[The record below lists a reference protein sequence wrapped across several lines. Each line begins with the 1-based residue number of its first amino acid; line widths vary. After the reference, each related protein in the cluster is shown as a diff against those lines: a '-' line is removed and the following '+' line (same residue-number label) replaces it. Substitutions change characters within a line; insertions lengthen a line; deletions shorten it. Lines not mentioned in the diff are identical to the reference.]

1 VVSTTWSELGFARD
15 DAGVVVR
22 YPPPPWRL
30 AGRLL
35 VALAPLRLDVARA
48 LVPAPLRLL
57 PAWPGRA
64 LAMLLVGLYGEGS
77 TLRYGEVAG
86 AVGPVLAGGRP
97 GGLVTSIWV
106 DDERSL
112 AAGRQVW
119 GLPKQLATLR
129 WRPRAVEVRD
139 VAGAPIVHARWREPR
154 GHVAVPA
161 LAPFI
166 AVLDGT
172 VRRAWLAGSLQLA
185 PTAIELD
192 IPAGSALAPLA
203 LAGRRLGLTGR
214 LDVRASAPRNAA
226 ST

>member
-1 VVSTTWSELGFARD
+1 
-15 DAGVVVR
+15 VR

-35 VALAPLRLDVARA
+35 VALAPVPLDVARA

-64 LAMLLVGLYGEGS
+64 LSGLLVGLYGEGS

-86 AVGPVLAGGRP
+86 VVGPVLAGARP

-112 AAGRQVW
+112 AAGREVW
-119 GLPKQLATLR
+119 ALPKQLAVLR
-129 WRPRAVEVRD
+129 WRPGALEVRD
-139 VAGAPIVHARWREPR
+139 AAGAPIVHARWREPR
-154 GHVAVPA
+154 VHGPVPA

-166 AVLDGT
+166 AVLDGA
-172 VRRAWLAGSLQLA
+172 VRRAWLAGSLHLA

-192 IPAGSALAPLA
+192 IPVGSPLAALA
-203 LAGRRLGLTGR
+203 LAGRRLGLAGR
-214 LDVRASAPRNAA
+214 LDVRAGAPHDAA
-226 ST
+226 TG